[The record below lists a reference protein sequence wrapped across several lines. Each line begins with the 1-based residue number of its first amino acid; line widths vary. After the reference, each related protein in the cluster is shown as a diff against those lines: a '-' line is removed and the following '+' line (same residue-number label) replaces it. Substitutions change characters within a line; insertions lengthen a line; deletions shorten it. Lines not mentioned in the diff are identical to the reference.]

1 MAAGTD
7 PIARQDRNGMIWTLA
22 LSAALVGLVA
32 LPRRGSSP
40 PDVRTRGGTPRDD
53 GAGPARET
61 SGSHEG
67 GAARRV
73 ARDEADRGRH
83 AESPSEIPAAGWKD
97 IALRVF
103 HDISENRLVTVAA
116 GVTFYVL
123 LAIFPATAALV
134 ACYGLFADV
143 TEINQHLDSLRGLMP
158 SGAVDIVGD
167 QVKRIAETS
176 DGTLGVTA
184 LTGILLSLWSANGGM
199 KSVFDALNIV
209 YEEKER
215 RGFVRLT
222 LVSLAFTG
230 AALVFI
236 LLALGAIV
244 VLPVLFDTVGLSA
257 NAWYIALLRWPA
269 LLVGVLLALAV
280 LYRYGPSRDAPRWR
294 WVTWG
299 SALAAVLWL
308 GGSALFS
315 WYVANFGTYNKTYGS
330 LGAVIGFM
338 TWIWLSTIIVLIG
351 AEVNA
356 EMEHQTARDT
366 TRGQPEPLGRR
377 DARMADTVGEAAGA
391 T

>member
-7 PIARQDRNGMIWTLA
+7 PIASRDRHGTIWMLA

-32 LPRRGSSP
+32 LPRRSAG
-40 PDVRTRGGTPRDD
+40 PDRPRSGG
-53 GAGPARET
+53 GPARET

-67 GAARRV
+67 AAAHRV
-73 ARDEADRGRH
+73 ARTEGERGRD
-83 AESPSEIPAAGWKD
+83 AEAPSEIPAAGWKD
-97 IALRVF
+97 IGLRVF
-103 HDISENRLVTVAA
+103 HDISENRIVTVAA

-134 ACYGLFADV
+134 AGYGLFADV
-143 TEINQHLDSLRGLMP
+143 AEINRHLASLHGLLP
-158 SGAVDIVGD
+158 AGAVDIVGD
-167 QVKRIAETS
+167 QVKRIAETR
-176 DGTLGVTA
+176 DGTLGLTA
-184 LTGILLSLWSANGGM
+184 LTGIVLSLWSANGGM

-209 YEEKER
+209 YEEREK
-215 RGFVRLT
+215 RGFLRLT
-222 LVSLAFTG
+222 LTSLACTAG
-230 AALVFI
+230 ALVFL
-236 LLALGAIV
+236 LLALGAVV

-257 NAWYIALLRWPA
+257 DAWYVALLRWPA
-269 LLVGVLLALAV
+269 LLVAVLLGLAA

-338 TWIWLSTIIVLIG
+338 TWIWISTIIVLLG

-366 TRGQPEPLGRR
+366 TRGRPEPLGSRE
-377 DARMADTVGEAAGA
+377 ARMADTVGEATG
-391 T
+391 

>member
-1 MAAGTD
+1 MAAGTE
-7 PIARQDRNGMIWTLA
+7 PTAQQDRNGVIWTLA

-32 LPRRGSSP
+32 LPRRGGRPARPAS
-40 PDVRTRGGTPRDD
+40 GTQEAP
-53 GAGPARET
+53 RET

-67 GAARRV
+67 GAARRA
-73 ARDEADRGRH
+73 ARTEADRGRQ

-97 IALRVF
+97 IGLRVI
-103 HDISENRLVTVAA
+103 HDVSENRLVTVAA

-143 TEINQHLDSLRGLMP
+143 NEINRHLASLHGILP

-167 QVKRIAETS
+167 QVKRIAETR
-176 DGTLGVTA
+176 DGTLGLTA
-184 LTGILLSLWSANGGM
+184 VTGILLSLWSANGGV
-199 KSVFDALNIV
+199 KSVFDALNVV
-209 YEEKER
+209 YEEREK
-215 RGFVRLT
+215 RGFIRLN
-222 LVSLAFTG
+222 LISLTFTVG
-230 AALVFI
+230 ALVFI
-236 LLALGAIV
+236 LLAFGAIV
-244 VLPVLFDTVGLSA
+244 VLPVLFQTVGLSTD
-257 NAWYIALLRWPA
+257 AWYVALLRWPV
-269 LLVGVLLALAV
+269 LLVAVLLALAA

-299 SALAAVLWL
+299 SALAAILWL

-315 WYVANFGTYNKTYGS
+315 WYVAHFGTYNKTYGS

-366 TRGQPEPLGRR
+366 TRGRPEPLGRR
-377 DARMADTVGEAAGA
+377 EARMADTVGEAVG
-391 T
+391 TS